1 MTGVNLVSTSA
12 VIPASVVVP
21 LGAAALMTG
30 FSRFLS
36 RRARDLIAIAVAVA
50 TTTLTLILMA
60 GSAGHPMIY
69 WFSGWRPARGM
80 VIGIDYAVGPLGAGM
95 ASLAGVL
102 ASAALVYCLRY
113 FDSARGR
120 HHALVLIF
128 LAASVD
134 FCLTGDLFNLFVAFE
149 LVAVTAFALT
159 AYNTGHPAPLQGAIN
174 FAVTNSLGGMCVL
187 MGVGFL
193 YARTGSLN
201 LAQIGQALAGQH
213 ADGLIVVAFALL
225 AGGFL
230 VKAAV
235 VPFHF
240 WLPDAYGSAPI
251 PVCVLFAG
259 VMSELGL
266 FAVIRVWDTVF
277 SGLAGSPGPRM
288 RAVLLGLGILTALV
302 GAIMALAQIHLK
314 RMLAFVTM
322 SHLGI
327 YLIGAGLLTP
337 LGLAGASLLVIGDG
351 LAKSALFLGV
361 GVVQHQRASVSE
373 TKLRGAGRGLAVT
386 GVTIAL
392 GALVLADLPPFVS
405 SVGHGLLVEAADRAG
420 LPWLEIVIAL
430 GVVTSSAAV
439 LRAAGRI
446 WLGWG
451 ASESPARDGGTE
463 DDPGEESQ
471 DHPDTEQPDPDGATH
486 GDDERER
493 SAQRQSGQRQSAQRQ
508 SGQRQSAQRQS
519 GQRQSAQRQS
529 GQRQSGRRQSGQRQ
543 RAPLTM
549 VLPPLALLAIGLG
562 LGLTSGLEE
571 HVTSAAAAFT
581 DRAAYTAAVLGTHN
595 GPAAGITVPA
605 TPAVSAGGVLTDLG
619 QVLAALC
626 VAAIALDRR
635 AVRLRRTL
643 AAGTAWLRLLH
654 SGLVGDQVTW
664 LAAGLAL
671 LAALALAAL
680 H

>member
-1 MTGVNLVSTSA
+1 MDLVVSTSA
-12 VIPASVVVP
+12 VVPASVVVP
-21 LGAAALMTG
+21 LAGAALMAG
-30 FSRFLS
+30 FSWLLPRW
-36 RRARDLIAIAVAVA
+36 ARDLIAIAVALA
-50 TTTLTLILMA
+50 TTTLTLILIA
-60 GSAGHPMIY
+60 ASAGHPMIY
-69 WFSGWRPARGM
+69 WFSGWRPSGGM

-102 ASAALVYCLRY
+102 ASAALVYCWRY

-159 AYNTGHPAPLQGAIN
+159 GYNAGHPAPLQGAIN
-174 FAVTNSLGGMCVL
+174 FAVTNSLGGMSVL

-201 LAQIGQALAGQH
+201 LAQIGQALAGRH

-225 AGGFL
+225 TGGFL

-277 SGLAGSPGPRM
+277 SGLAGGSGPRM
-288 RAVLLGLGILTALV
+288 RAVLLGFGILTAVV
-302 GAIMALAQIHLK
+302 GAVMALAQIQLK

-327 YLIGAGLLTP
+327 YLIGVGLLTP

-373 TKLRGAGRGLAVT
+373 IKLRGRGRGLAVT
-386 GVTIAL
+386 GVTIVL
-392 GALVLADLPPFVS
+392 GALVLAGLPPYVS
-405 SVGHGLLVEAADRAG
+405 SAGHALLVAAADQAG
-420 LPWLEIVIAL
+420 LPWVEIVIAL
-430 GVVTSSAAV
+430 SVILSSGAV

-451 ASESPARDGGTE
+451 DRESSRPDTGTA
-463 DDPGEESQ
+463 DDPGEEAEDRSDTADADGKLGANGLTGVDRDQ
-471 DHPDTEQPDPDGATH
+471 DG
-486 GDDERER
+486 RER
-493 SAQRQSGQRQSAQRQ
+493 S
-508 SGQRQSAQRQS
+508 
-519 GQRQSAQRQS
+519 
-529 GQRQSGRRQSGQRQ
+529 GRLRRV
-543 RAPLTM
+543 PLTM

-562 LGLTSGLEE
+562 LGLTSGIEE
-571 HVTSAAAAFT
+571 HAAAAAAAFS
-581 DRAAYTAAVLGTHN
+581 DRAAYAAAVLGTH
-595 GPAAGITVPA
+595 GGSIPTGGRVVVPASPAA
-605 TPAVSAGGVLTDLG
+605 SAGGVLTDLG

-626 VAAIALDRR
+626 VAGIALDRR
-635 AVRLRRTL
+635 AVALRRAL
-643 AAGTAWLRLLH
+643 AAGTGWLRRLH

-671 LAALALAAL
+671 LAALSEAAL

>member
-1 MTGVNLVSTSA
+1 VDLVVSTSA
-12 VIPASVVVP
+12 VIPASVVLP
-21 LGAAALMTG
+21 LGAAALMVG
-30 FSRFLS
+30 FSRFLP
-36 RRARDLIAIAVAVA
+36 RWARDLIAIAVALA
-50 TTTLTLILMA
+50 TTALTLILMA
-60 GSAGHPMIY
+60 ASAGHPMIY
-69 WFSGWRPARGM
+69 WFSGWRPSAGM

-102 ASAALVYCLRY
+102 ASAALVYCWRY

-149 LVAVTAFALT
+149 LVAVSAFALT
-159 AYNTGHPAPLQGAIN
+159 GYNAGHPAPLQGAIN
-174 FAVTNSLGGMCVL
+174 FAVTNSLGGMAVL

-201 LAQIGQALAGQH
+201 LAQIGQALTGRH
-213 ADGLIVVAFALL
+213 PDGLIVVAFALL
-225 AGGFL
+225 TGGFL

-277 SGLAGSPGPRM
+277 SGLAGGPGPRM
-288 RAVLLGLGILTALV
+288 RAVLLGLGILTAVV
-302 GAIMALAQIHLK
+302 GAVMALAQIHLK

-373 TKLRGAGRGLAVT
+373 IKLRGRGRGLAVT
-386 GVTIAL
+386 GVTITL
-392 GALVLADLPPFVS
+392 GALVLADLPPYVS
-405 SVGHGLLVEAADRAG
+405 SAGHALLVKAAEQAG

-430 GVVTSSAAV
+430 SVSLSSGAV

-451 ASESPARDGGTE
+451 ASQSPRPDTGTA
-463 DDPGEESQ
+463 DDPGEEAEDRSDTADAEGKSGAGETIVANGGQ
-471 DHPDTEQPDPDGATH
+471 DKRG
-486 GDDERER
+486 R
-493 SAQRQSGQRQSAQRQ
+493 
-508 SGQRQSAQRQS
+508 
-519 GQRQSAQRQS
+519 
-529 GQRQSGRRQSGQRQ
+529 SGRLRRV
-543 RAPLTM
+543 PLTM

-562 LGLTSGLEE
+562 LGLTSGIEE
-571 HVTSAAAAFT
+571 HAAAAAAAFS
-581 DRAAYTAAVLGTHN
+581 DRAAYATAVLHTHG
-595 GPAAGITVPA
+595 GPVPTGGRVVVPA
-605 TPAVSAGGVLTDLG
+605 SPPVSAGGVLTDLG

-626 VAAIALDRR
+626 VAGIALDRR
-635 AVRLRRTL
+635 AVGLRRAL
-643 AAGTAWLRLLH
+643 AASTGALRRLH

-664 LAAGLAL
+664 LVAGLAL
-671 LAALALAAL
+671 LAALSEAAL
-680 H
+680 R

>member
-1 MTGVNLVSTSA
+1 MDLVVSTSA
-12 VIPASVVVP
+12 VIPASVAVP
-21 LGAAALMTG
+21 LGGAALMAG
-30 FSRFLS
+30 FSRLLP
-36 RRARDLIAIAVAVA
+36 RWARDLIAVAVALA

-60 GSAGHPMIY
+60 SSAGRPMIY
-69 WFSGWRPARGM
+69 WFSGWRPSGGM

-95 ASLAGVL
+95 ASLAGLL
-102 ASAALVYCLRY
+102 ASAALVYCWRY

-159 AYNTGHPAPLQGAIN
+159 GYNAGHPAPLQGAIN
-174 FAVTNSLGGMCVL
+174 FAVTNSLGGMSVL

-201 LAQIGQALAGQH
+201 LAQIGQALAGRH

-277 SGLAGSPGPRM
+277 SGLAGGSGPRM
-288 RAVLLGLGILTALV
+288 RAVLLGFGILTAVV
-302 GAIMALAQIHLK
+302 GAVMALAQIHLK

-327 YLIGAGLLTP
+327 YLIGVGLLTP

-361 GVVQHQRASVSE
+361 GVLQHQRASVSE
-373 TKLRGAGRGLAVT
+373 IKLRGRGRGLAVT
-386 GVTIAL
+386 GVTIVL

-405 SVGHGLLVEAADRAG
+405 SVGHALLVDAADQAG
-420 LPWLEIVIAL
+420 LPWMEIVIAL
-430 GVVTSSAAV
+430 SVILSSGAV

-451 ASESPARDGGTE
+451 DTRSSRPDTGTA
-463 DDPGEESQ
+463 DDPGEESEDRGQ
-471 DHPDTEQPDPDGATH
+471 DG
-486 GDDERER
+486 REW
-493 SAQRQSGQRQSAQRQ
+493 
-508 SGQRQSAQRQS
+508 
-519 GQRQSAQRQS
+519 
-529 GQRQSGRRQSGQRQ
+529 SGRLTRV
-543 RAPLTM
+543 PLTM

-571 HVTSAAAAFT
+571 HAAAAATAFS
-581 DRAAYTAAVLGTHN
+581 DRAAYAAAVLGTH
-595 GPAAGITVPA
+595 GGSMPTGGRVVVPA
-605 TPAVSAGGVLTDLG
+605 SPAVSAGGALTDLG
-619 QVLAALC
+619 QALAALC
-626 VAAIALDRR
+626 VAGIALERR
-635 AVRLRRTL
+635 AVGLRRAL
-643 AAGTAWLRLLH
+643 AAGTGWLRRLH

-664 LAAGLAL
+664 LTAGLAL
-671 LAALALAAL
+671 LAALGEAAL

>member
-30 FSRFLS
+30 FSRFLP

-50 TTTLTLILMA
+50 TTTLTLILTA
-60 GSAGHPMIY
+60 ASAGHPMIY
-69 WFSGWRPARGM
+69 WFSGWRPANGM

-201 LAQIGQALAGQH
+201 LAQIGQALAGHH

-277 SGLAGSPGPRM
+277 SGLAGGPGPRM

-302 GAIMALAQIHLK
+302 GAVMALAQTHLK

-405 SVGHGLLVEAADRAG
+405 SAGHGLLVDAADRAG
-420 LPWLEIVIAL
+420 LPWMEIVIAL
-430 GVVTSSAAV
+430 CVVTSSAAV

-451 ASESPARDGGTE
+451 ASESPERDSGTE
-463 DDPGEESQ
+463 DDPGEEPGDES
-471 DHPDTEQPDPDGATH
+471 DPAGTEGASR
-486 GDDERER
+486 GPGERER
-493 SAQRQSGQRQSAQRQ
+493 
-508 SGQRQSAQRQS
+508 
-519 GQRQSAQRQS
+519 S
-529 GQRQSGRRQSGQRQ
+529 GQRQSGRRQ

-562 LGLTSGLEE
+562 LGLTSGIEE
-571 HVTSAAAAFT
+571 HAVSAAAAFS
-581 DRAAYTAAVLGTHN
+581 DRAAYAAAVLGPH
-595 GPAAGITVPA
+595 GGSAAAARIAVPA

-635 AVRLRRTL
+635 AARLRRVL
-643 AAGTAWLRLLH
+643 SAGTGWLRRLH

-671 LAALALAAL
+671 LAALGLAAL

>member
-1 MTGVNLVSTSA
+1 VDLVVSTSV

-21 LGAAALMTG
+21 LGAAALLVG
-30 FSRFLS
+30 FSRFLP
-36 RRARDLIAIAVAVA
+36 RWARDLIAIVVALA

-60 GSAGHPMIY
+60 ASAGHPMIY
-69 WFSGWRPARGM
+69 WFSGWRPSGGM

-102 ASAALVYCLRY
+102 ASAALVYCWRY

-159 AYNTGHPAPLQGAIN
+159 GYNAGHPAPLQGAIN

-201 LAQIGQALAGQH
+201 LAQIGQALTGRH
-213 ADGLIVVAFALL
+213 PDGLIVVAFALL
-225 AGGFL
+225 TGGFL

-277 SGLAGSPGPRM
+277 SGLAGGSGPRM
-288 RAVLLGLGILTALV
+288 RAVLLGLGILTAVV
-302 GAIMALAQIHLK
+302 GAVMALAQIHLK

-322 SHLGI
+322 SHMGI

-373 TKLRGAGRGLAVT
+373 IKLRGRGRGLAVT
-386 GVTIAL
+386 GVTITL
-392 GALVLADLPPFVS
+392 GALVLADLPPYVS
-405 SVGHGLLVEAADRAG
+405 SAGHALLVKAAEQAG
-420 LPWLEIVIAL
+420 LAWLEIVIAL
-430 GVVTSSAAV
+430 SVSLSSGAV

-451 ASESPARDGGTE
+451 ASQSPRPDTGTA
-463 DDPGEESQ
+463 DDPGEEAEDRSDTANRDQ
-471 DHPDTEQPDPDGATH
+471 DG
-486 GDDERER
+486 REW
-493 SAQRQSGQRQSAQRQ
+493 
-508 SGQRQSAQRQS
+508 
-519 GQRQSAQRQS
+519 
-529 GQRQSGRRQSGQRQ
+529 SGRLRRV
-543 RAPLTM
+543 PLTM

-562 LGLTSGLEE
+562 LGLTSGIEE
-571 HVTSAAAAFT
+571 HAAAAAAAFS
-581 DRAAYTAAVLGTHN
+581 DRAAYATAVLHPHGGPIPT
-595 GPAAGITVPA
+595 GGRVVVPASPAA
-605 TPAVSAGGVLTDLG
+605 SAGGVLTDLG

-626 VAAIALDRR
+626 VAGIALDRR
-635 AVRLRRTL
+635 AVGLRRAL
-643 AAGTAWLRLLH
+643 AAGTGWLRRLH

-664 LAAGLAL
+664 LVAGLAL
-671 LAALALAAL
+671 LAALSEAAL

>member
-1 MTGVNLVSTSA
+1 MDLVVSTSA
-12 VIPASVVVP
+12 VIPLSVAVP
-21 LGAAALMTG
+21 LGGGALTAG
-30 FSRFLS
+30 FSRLLP
-36 RRARDLIAIAVAVA
+36 RWARDLIAIAVALA
-50 TTTLTLILMA
+50 TTAMTLILVA
-60 GSAGHPMIY
+60 SSAGHPMIY
-69 WFSGWRPARGM
+69 WFSGWRPSGGM

-102 ASAALVYCLRY
+102 ASAALVYTWRY

-159 AYNTGHPAPLQGAIN
+159 GYNAGHPAPLQGAIN
-174 FAVTNSLGGMCVL
+174 FAVTNSLGGMSVL

-201 LAQIGQALAGQH
+201 LAQIGQALAGRH

-266 FAVIRVWDTVF
+266 FGVIRVWDTVF
-277 SGLAGSPGPRM
+277 SGLAGGPGPRM
-288 RAVLLGLGILTALV
+288 RAVLLGFGILTALV
-302 GAIMALAQIHLK
+302 GAVMALAQVHLK

-327 YLIGAGLLTP
+327 YLIGVGLLTP

-373 TKLRGAGRGLAVT
+373 TKLRGRGRGLAVT
-386 GVTIAL
+386 GVTIVL

-405 SVGHGLLVEAADRAG
+405 SAGHALLVDAADQAD
-420 LPWLEIVIAL
+420 LPWMEIVIAL
-430 GVVTSSAAV
+430 SVILSSGAV

-446 WLGWG
+446 WLGGG
-451 ASESPARDGGTE
+451 ASESSRPDTGTA
-463 DDPGEESQ
+463 DDPGEEAEDRS
-471 DHPDTEQPDPDGATH
+471 DTAAAEGTPGADR
-486 GDDERER
+486 GQDERE
-493 SAQRQSGQRQSAQRQ
+493 
-508 SGQRQSAQRQS
+508 
-519 GQRQSAQRQS
+519 
-529 GQRQSGRRQSGQRQ
+529 QSGRLRRV
-543 RAPLTM
+543 PLTM
-549 VLPPLALLAIGLG
+549 MLPPLGLLVIGLG
-562 LGLTSGLEE
+562 LGLTSGMEE
-571 HVTSAAAAFT
+571 HAAAAAAAFS
-581 DRAAYTAAVLGTHN
+581 DRAAYAAAVLGTH
-595 GPAAGITVPA
+595 GSIPAGGSVVVPASPAA
-605 TPAVSAGGVLTDLG
+605 SAGGVLTDLG

-626 VAAIALDRR
+626 VAGIALDRR
-635 AVRLRRTL
+635 AVRLRRAL
-643 AAGTAWLRLLH
+643 AASTGWLRRLH

-664 LAAGLAL
+664 LVAGLAL
-671 LAALALAAL
+671 LAAFGEAAL

>member
-1 MTGVNLVSTSA
+1 VDLFASASA
-12 VIPASVVVP
+12 VIPASVAVP
-21 LGAAALMTG
+21 LGGAALMAG
-30 FSRFLS
+30 FSGLLPRWV
-36 RRARDLIAIAVAVA
+36 RDLVAIAVTLG
-50 TTTLTLILMA
+50 TTTLTLILTA
-60 GSAGHPMIY
+60 SSAGRPMIY
-69 WFSGWRPARGM
+69 WFSGWRPAGGM

-102 ASAALVYCLRY
+102 ATAALVYCWRY

-120 HHALVLIF
+120 YHALILIF

-134 FCLTGDLFNLFVAFE
+134 FCLAGDLFNLFVAFE
-149 LVAVTAFALT
+149 LVAVTAFGLT
-159 AYNTGHPAPLQGAIN
+159 GYSAGHPAPLQGAIN
-174 FAVTNSLGGMCVL
+174 FAVTNSLGGMSVL

-201 LAQIGQALAGQH
+201 LAQIGQALAGRH

-259 VMSELGL
+259 VLSELGL
-266 FAVIRVWDTVF
+266 FGLIRVWDTVF
-277 SGLAGSPGPRM
+277 SGLAGGPGPRM
-288 RAVLLGLGILTALV
+288 RTVLLGLGILTALV
-302 GAIMALAQIHLK
+302 GAVMALAQTQLK

-337 LGLAGASLLVIGDG
+337 LGLAGASLLVIGDA

-361 GVVQHQRASVSE
+361 GVLQHQRASVSE
-373 TKLRGAGRGLAVT
+373 TRLRGRGRGLAVT
-386 GVTIAL
+386 GITIVL

-405 SVGHGLLVEAADRAG
+405 SAGHALLAEAADQAG

-430 GVVTSSAAV
+430 TVIMSSGAV

-451 ASESPARDGGTE
+451 TTERQSPETGTE
-463 DDPGEESQ
+463 DDPGDEAE
-471 DHPDTEQPDPDGATH
+471 DRPDTTHLAAAADGPA
-486 GDDERER
+486 GGGERPN
-493 SAQRQSGQRQSAQRQ
+493 GQ
-508 SGQRQSAQRQS
+508 G
-519 GQRQSAQRQS
+519 
-529 GQRQSGRRQSGQRQ
+529 QSGRRERV
-543 RAPLTM
+543 PLTM
-549 VLPPLALLAIGLG
+549 VLTPLALLAIGLG
-562 LGLTSGLEE
+562 LGLVSGIEE
-571 HVTSAAAAFT
+571 HAAAAAAAFS
-581 DRAAYTAAVLGTHN
+581 DRAAYAAAVLGTH
-595 GPAAGITVPA
+595 GRTVPA
-605 TPAVSAGGVLTDLG
+605 SGTVSVPATSTGGVLTDLG

-626 VAAIALDRR
+626 VAGIALDGR
-635 AVRLRRTL
+635 AVRLRQAL
-643 AAGTAWLRLLH
+643 AAGTGWLRRLH

-664 LAAGLAL
+664 LVAGLAL
-671 LAALALAAL
+671 LAALGEAAL

>member
-1 MTGVNLVSTSA
+1 MNLFVSTSA

-30 FSRFLS
+30 FSRFLP
-36 RRARDLIAIAVAVA
+36 RRARDLIAIAVAAA

-60 GSAGHPMIY
+60 ASAGRPMIY
-69 WFSGWRPARGM
+69 WFSGWRPAHGM

-95 ASLAGVL
+95 ASLSGVL
-102 ASAALVYCLRY
+102 ATAALVYCLRY

-159 AYNTGHPAPLQGAIN
+159 AYNAGHPAPLQGAIN

-193 YARTGSLN
+193 YARTGTLN
-201 LAQIGQALAGQH
+201 LAQIGQALAGHH
-213 ADGLIVVAFALL
+213 ADGLVVVAFALL
-225 AGGFL
+225 TGGFL

-277 SGLAGSPGPRM
+277 SGLAGGTGPRM
-288 RAVLLGLGILTALV
+288 RAVLLGLGIGTAVV
-302 GAIMALAQIHLK
+302 GAVMALAQIHLK

-327 YLIGAGLLTP
+327 YLIGVGLLTP

-361 GVVQHQRASVSE
+361 GVVQHRRASVSE
-373 TKLRGAGRGLAVT
+373 TKLRGGGRGLAVT

-392 GALVLADLPPFVS
+392 GALVLADLPPYVS
-405 SVGHGLLVEAADRAG
+405 SAGHGLLVAAAERAG
-420 LPWLEIVIAL
+420 LPWLEIVIAFS
-430 GVVTSSAAV
+430 VIASSGAV

-451 ASESPARDGGTE
+451 HGESPGPQTGTA
-463 DDPGEESQ
+463 DDPGEESG
-471 DHPDTEQPDPDGATH
+471 PDTAGTSAPSGTSGTGGTEDSQ
-486 GDDERER
+486 DER
-493 SAQRQSGQRQSAQRQ
+493 
-508 SGQRQSAQRQS
+508 
-519 GQRQSAQRQS
+519 
-529 GQRQSGRRQSGQRQ
+529 RRRG

-549 VLPPLALLAIGLG
+549 VLPPLALLALGLA

-571 HVTSAAAAFT
+571 HAVTAAASFS
-581 DRAAYTAAVLGTHN
+581 DRAAYAAAVLNT
-595 GPAAGITVPA
+595 GPVPA
-605 TPAVSAGGVLTDLG
+605 VGRVSVPASPAVSAGGVLTDLG
-619 QVLAALC
+619 QVLAALG
-626 VAAIALDRR
+626 VAGIALDRR
-635 AVRLRRTL
+635 AARFRRVL
-643 AAGTAWLRLLH
+643 AAGTAWLRHLH
-654 SGLVGDQVTW
+654 SGLIGDQVTW
-664 LAAGLAL
+664 LTAGLAL
-671 LAALALAAL
+671 LAVLGEVAL

>member
-1 MTGVNLVSTSA
+1 MTGVNLVVSTSA
-12 VIPASVVVP
+12 VIPASVAVP
-21 LGAAALMTG
+21 LGAAALMAG
-30 FSRFLS
+30 FSRFLP
-36 RRARDLIAIAVAVA
+36 RRARDLIAIAVALA

-60 GSAGHPMIY
+60 ASAGHPMIY
-69 WFSGWRPARGM
+69 WFSGWRPSGGM

-95 ASLAGVL
+95 AFLAGVL

-159 AYNTGHPAPLQGAIN
+159 GYNAGHPAPLQGAIN
-174 FAVTNSLGGMCVL
+174 FAVTNSLGGMSVL

-201 LAQIGQALAGQH
+201 LAQIGQALAGRH

-225 AGGFL
+225 TGGFL

-266 FAVIRVWDTVF
+266 FAVTRVWVTVF
-277 SGLAGSPGPRM
+277 SGLAGGSGPGM
-288 RAVLLGLGILTALV
+288 WAVLLGLGILTAVV
-302 GAIMALAQIHLK
+302 GAVMALAQIHLK

-327 YLIGAGLLTP
+327 YLIGVGLLTP

-373 TKLRGAGRGLAVT
+373 TKLRGAGHGLAVT
-386 GVTIAL
+386 GVTIVL
-392 GALVLADLPPFVS
+392 GALVLAALPPYVS
-405 SVGHGLLVEAADRAG
+405 SAGHALLVDAADQAG

-430 GVVTSSAAV
+430 CVALSSGAV

-451 ASESPARDGGTE
+451 HGESSGPATGTA
-463 DDPGEESQ
+463 DDPGEESEDRSDTADAEEKPGAKGSAEAGKDQ
-471 DHPDTEQPDPDGATH
+471 DG
-486 GDDERER
+486 RER
-493 SAQRQSGQRQSAQRQ
+493 S
-508 SGQRQSAQRQS
+508 
-519 GQRQSAQRQS
+519 
-529 GQRQSGRRQSGQRQ
+529 GRV
-543 RAPLTM
+543 PLTM
-549 VLPPLALLAIGLG
+549 LLPPLALLAIGFG
-562 LGLTSGLEE
+562 LGLTSGIEE
-571 HVTSAAAAFT
+571 HAATAAAAFS
-581 DRAAYTAAVLGTHN
+581 DRAAYAAAVLGTH
-595 GPAAGITVPA
+595 GGTVPA
-605 TPAVSAGGVLTDLG
+605 VGKVVVTASPAASAGGVLTDLG

-626 VAAIALDRR
+626 VAGVALARR
-635 AVRLRRTL
+635 TVGLRRTL
-643 AAGTAWLRLLH
+643 AAGTGWLRRLH

-664 LAAGLAL
+664 LVAGLAL
-671 LAALALAAL
+671 LAALGEAAL

>member
-1 MTGVNLVSTSA
+1 MDLVVSTSA
-12 VIPASVVVP
+12 VIPASVAVP
-21 LGAAALMTG
+21 LGGAALMAG
-30 FSRFLS
+30 FSWLLPRW
-36 RRARDLIAIAVAVA
+36 ARDLIAIAVALA

-60 GSAGHPMIY
+60 SSAGRPMIY
-69 WFSGWRPARGM
+69 WFSGWRPSGGM

-95 ASLAGVL
+95 ASLAGLL
-102 ASAALVYCLRY
+102 ASAALVYCWRY

-159 AYNTGHPAPLQGAIN
+159 GYNAGHPGPLQGAIN
-174 FAVTNSLGGMCVL
+174 FAVTNSLGGMSVL

-201 LAQIGQALAGQH
+201 LAQIGQTLTGRH

-225 AGGFL
+225 TGGFL

-240 WLPDAYGSAPI
+240 WLPDAYGSAPT

-277 SGLAGSPGPRM
+277 SGLAGGSGPRM
-288 RAVLLGLGILTALV
+288 RAVLLGFGILTALV
-302 GAIMALAQIHLK
+302 GAVMALAQIHLK

-327 YLIGAGLLTP
+327 YLIGVGLLTP

-361 GVVQHQRASVSE
+361 GVLQHQRVSVIE
-373 TKLRGAGRGLAVT
+373 TKLRGRGRGLAVT
-386 GVTIAL
+386 GVTIML

-405 SVGHGLLVEAADRAG
+405 SVGHALLVDAADQAG

-430 GVVTSSAAV
+430 SVTLSSGAV

-451 ASESPARDGGTE
+451 DTRSSRPNADTA
-463 DDPGEESQ
+463 DDPGEESV
-471 DHPDTEQPDPDGATH
+471 DRPDTTNSAGAEGVPGTDRDQH
-486 GDDERER
+486 EREW
-493 SAQRQSGQRQSAQRQ
+493 
-508 SGQRQSAQRQS
+508 
-519 GQRQSAQRQS
+519 
-529 GQRQSGRRQSGQRQ
+529 SGRLRRV
-543 RAPLTM
+543 PLTM
-549 VLPPLALLAIGLG
+549 LLPPLALLAIGLG
-562 LGLTSGLEE
+562 LGLTSGIEE
-571 HVTSAAAAFT
+571 HAAAAAAAFS
-581 DRAAYTAAVLGTHN
+581 DRVPYAAAVLGTR
-595 GPAAGITVPA
+595 GGSMPTGGRVVVPA
-605 TPAVSAGGVLTDLG
+605 PPPASAGGALTDLG

-626 VAAIALDRR
+626 VAGIALDRR
-635 AVRLRRTL
+635 AVELRRAL
-643 AAGTAWLRLLH
+643 AAGTAWLRRLH

-664 LAAGLAL
+664 LTAGLAL
-671 LAALALAAL
+671 LAALGEAAL

>member
-1 MTGVNLVSTSA
+1 MTGVTLVVSTSA
-12 VIPASVVVP
+12 VIPASVAVP
-21 LGAAALMTG
+21 LGAAALMAG
-30 FSRFLS
+30 FSRFLP
-36 RRARDLIAIAVAVA
+36 RWARDLIAIAVALA

-60 GSAGHPMIY
+60 ASAGHPMIY
-69 WFSGWRPARGM
+69 WFSGWRPSRGM

-102 ASAALVYCLRY
+102 ASAALIYCWRY

-120 HHALVLIF
+120 YHALVLIF

-159 AYNTGHPAPLQGAIN
+159 GYNAGHPAPLQGAIN
-174 FAVTNSLGGMCVL
+174 FAVTNSLGGMSVL

-225 AGGFL
+225 TGGFL

-266 FAVIRVWDTVF
+266 FAVVRVWVTVF
-277 SGLAGSPGPRM
+277 SGLAGGSEPRM
-288 RAVLLGLGILTALV
+288 RAVLLGLGILTAVV
-302 GAIMALAQIHLK
+302 GAVMALAQIHLK
-314 RMLAFVTM
+314 RMLAFLTM

-337 LGLAGASLLVIGDG
+337 LGLAGAALLVIGDG

-361 GVVQHQRASVSE
+361 GVLQHQRASVSE

-386 GVTIAL
+386 GVTIVL
-392 GALVLADLPPFVS
+392 GALVLADLPPYVS
-405 SVGHGLLVEAADRAG
+405 SAGHALLADAADQAG

-430 GVVTSSAAV
+430 CVALSSGAV

-451 ASESPARDGGTE
+451 HGESPGPATGTA
-463 DDPGEESQ
+463 DDPGEESE
-471 DHPDTEQPDPDGATH
+471 DRPDTAEAEGKPGAKGPAGADKDQDG
-486 GDDERER
+486 RER
-493 SAQRQSGQRQSAQRQ
+493 S
-508 SGQRQSAQRQS
+508 
-519 GQRQSAQRQS
+519 
-529 GQRQSGRRQSGQRQ
+529 GRTERV
-543 RAPLTM
+543 PLTM
-549 VLPPLALLAIGLG
+549 LLPPLALLAIGLG
-562 LGLTSGLEE
+562 LGLTSGIEE
-571 HVTSAAAAFT
+571 HAAAAAAAFS
-581 DRAAYTAAVLGTHN
+581 DRAAYAAAVLGTH
-595 GPAAGITVPA
+595 GGTVPA
-605 TPAVSAGGVLTDLG
+605 VGRVVVTASPAASAGGVLTDLG
-619 QVLAALC
+619 QVLAALG
-626 VAAIALDRR
+626 VAGVALARR
-635 AVRLRRTL
+635 AAGLRRAL
-643 AAGTAWLRLLH
+643 AAGTGWLRRLH

-671 LAALALAAL
+671 LAALGEAAL

>member
-1 MTGVNLVSTSA
+1 VDLAVSASA

-21 LGAAALMTG
+21 LAGAALLAG
-30 FSRFLS
+30 FSRLLP
-36 RRARDLIAIAVAVA
+36 RWARDLIAIAVALA

-60 GSAGHPMIY
+60 ASAGHPMIY
-69 WFSGWRPARGM
+69 WFSGWRPSAGM
-80 VIGIDYAVGPLGAGM
+80 VIGVDYAVGPLGAGM

-102 ASAALVYCLRY
+102 ASAALVYTWRY

-128 LAASVD
+128 LAGSVD

-149 LVAVTAFALT
+149 LVAVSAFALT
-159 AYNTGHPAPLQGAIN
+159 GYNAGYPGPLQGAIN
-174 FAVTNSLGGMCVL
+174 FAVTNSLAGMSVL
-187 MGVGFL
+187 MGIGFL

-201 LAQIGQALAGQH
+201 LAQIGQSLAGQH

-277 SGLAGSPGPRM
+277 SGLAGGAGPRT
-288 RAVLLGLGILTALV
+288 RAVLLGFGILTAVV
-302 GAIMALAQIHLK
+302 GAVMALAQDHLK

-337 LGLAGASLLVIGDG
+337 GLAGASLLVIGDG

-361 GVVQHQRASVSE
+361 GVLQHHRASVSA
-373 TKLRGAGRGLAVT
+373 TKLRGRGRGLAVT
-386 GVTIAL
+386 GVTIAA

-405 SVGHGLLVEAADRAG
+405 SAGHALLVDAADQAG
-420 LPWLEIVIAL
+420 LPWMEIVVALSVIA
-430 GVVTSSAAV
+430 SSGAV
-439 LRAAGRI
+439 LRAAARI

-451 ASESPARDGGTE
+451 DIESSRTDTGTA
-463 DDPGEESQ
+463 DDPGEETEGRSDTAGPEQTQ
-471 DHPDTEQPDPDGATH
+471 DGQ
-486 GDDERER
+486 
-493 SAQRQSGQRQSAQRQ
+493 QRRV
-508 SGQRQSAQRQS
+508 
-519 GQRQSAQRQS
+519 
-529 GQRQSGRRQSGQRQ
+529 
-543 RAPLTM
+543 PLTM

-562 LGLTSGLEE
+562 LGLTSGIEE
-571 HVTSAAAAFT
+571 HAVSAAAAFS
-581 DRAAYTAAVLGTHN
+581 DRAAYAAAVLGTHS
-595 GPAAGITVPA
+595 GSTTTGSEIVVPA
-605 TPAVSAGGVLTDLG
+605 SPPASAGGVLTDLG

-626 VAAIALDRR
+626 VAGIALDRR
-635 AVRLRRTL
+635 ASRLRRAL
-643 AAGTAWLRLLH
+643 AVGTGWLRRLH

-664 LAAGLAL
+664 LASGLAL
-671 LAALALAAL
+671 LAALGEWAL

>member
-1 MTGVNLVSTSA
+1 MDLVVSTSA
-12 VIPASVVVP
+12 VIPASVAVP
-21 LGAAALMTG
+21 LGGAALMAG
-30 FSRFLS
+30 FSWLLPRW
-36 RRARDLIAIAVAVA
+36 ARDLIAIAVALA
-50 TTTLTLILMA
+50 TTILTLILMA
-60 GSAGHPMIY
+60 SSASRPMIY
-69 WFSGWRPARGM
+69 WFSGWRPSGGM
-80 VIGIDYAVGPLGAGM
+80 VIGIDYAIGPLGAGM

-102 ASAALVYCLRY
+102 ASAALVYCWRY

-120 HHALVLIF
+120 HHTLVLIF

-159 AYNTGHPAPLQGAIN
+159 GYNTGHPAPLQGAIN
-174 FAVTNSLGGMCVL
+174 FAVTNSLGGMSVL

-201 LAQIGQALAGQH
+201 LAQIGQTLTGQH

-225 AGGFL
+225 TGGFL

-240 WLPDAYGSAPI
+240 WLPDAYGSAPT

-266 FAVIRVWDTVF
+266 FAMIRVWDTVF
-277 SGLAGSPGPRM
+277 AGLAGGSGPRM
-288 RAVLLGLGILTALV
+288 RAVLLGFGILTAVV
-302 GAIMALAQIHLK
+302 GAVMALAQIHLK

-327 YLIGAGLLTP
+327 YLIGVGLLTP

-361 GVVQHQRASVSE
+361 GVLQHQRASVSE
-373 TKLRGAGRGLAVT
+373 IKLRGRGRGLAVT

-392 GALVLADLPPFVS
+392 GALVLADLPPYVS
-405 SVGHGLLVEAADRAG
+405 SVGHALLVDAADQAG
-420 LPWLEIVIAL
+420 LPWIEIVIAL
-430 GVVTSSAAV
+430 SVILSSGAV

-451 ASESPARDGGTE
+451 NRESSRPDTGTA
-463 DDPGEESQ
+463 DDPGEEAEDRSDTANSASAEGVPGAQGSTGAMGPMRSQ
-471 DHPDTEQPDPDGATH
+471 RARDAGGSAGGGSVGADRDQDG
-486 GDDERER
+486 REW
-493 SAQRQSGQRQSAQRQ
+493 
-508 SGQRQSAQRQS
+508 
-519 GQRQSAQRQS
+519 
-529 GQRQSGRRQSGQRQ
+529 SGRLRRV
-543 RAPLTM
+543 PLTM

-562 LGLTSGLEE
+562 LGLTSVIEE
-571 HVTSAAAAFT
+571 HAAAAAAAFS
-581 DRAAYTAAVLGTHN
+581 DRAAYAAAVLGTH
-595 GPAAGITVPA
+595 GVSMPTGGRVVVLASPAA
-605 TPAVSAGGVLTDLG
+605 SAGGVFTDLG
-619 QVLAALC
+619 QALAALC
-626 VAAIALDRR
+626 VAGIALDRR
-635 AVRLRRTL
+635 AVGLRRAL
-643 AAGTAWLRLLH
+643 AAGTGWLRRLH

-664 LAAGLAL
+664 LVAGLAL
-671 LAALALAAL
+671 LAALGAAAL

>member
-1 MTGVNLVSTSA
+1 MDLVASTSA
-12 VIPASVVVP
+12 VVPASVAVP
-21 LGAAALMTG
+21 LAGAALLAG
-30 FSRFLS
+30 FSWLLPRW
-36 RRARDLIAIAVAVA
+36 ARDLIAIAVALA

-60 GSAGHPMIY
+60 ASAGHPMIY
-69 WFSGWRPARGM
+69 WFSGWRPSGGM

-95 ASLAGVL
+95 ASLAGLL
-102 ASAALVYCLRY
+102 ASAALVYCWRY

-159 AYNTGHPAPLQGAIN
+159 GYNAGHPAPLQGAIN
-174 FAVTNSLGGMCVL
+174 FAVTNSLGGMSVL

-201 LAQIGQALAGQH
+201 LAQIGQALTGRH

-225 AGGFL
+225 TGGFL

-277 SGLAGSPGPRM
+277 SGLAGGSGPRM
-288 RAVLLGLGILTALV
+288 QAVLLGFGILTAVV
-302 GAIMALAQIHLK
+302 GAVMALAQIQLK

-327 YLIGAGLLTP
+327 YLIGVGLLTP

-373 TKLRGAGRGLAVT
+373 IKLRGRGRGLAVT
-386 GVTIAL
+386 GVTIVL
-392 GALVLADLPPFVS
+392 GALVLAGLPPYVS
-405 SVGHGLLVEAADRAG
+405 SAGHALLVDAADQAG
-420 LPWLEIVIAL
+420 LPWVEIVIAL
-430 GVVTSSAAV
+430 SVILSSGAV

-451 ASESPARDGGTE
+451 DSESSRPDTGTA
-463 DDPGEESQ
+463 DDPGEEAEDRSDTADADGKLGANGLTGVDRDQ
-471 DHPDTEQPDPDGATH
+471 DG
-486 GDDERER
+486 RER
-493 SAQRQSGQRQSAQRQ
+493 S
-508 SGQRQSAQRQS
+508 
-519 GQRQSAQRQS
+519 
-529 GQRQSGRRQSGQRQ
+529 GRLRRV
-543 RAPLTM
+543 PLTM

-562 LGLTSGLEE
+562 LGLTSGIEE
-571 HVTSAAAAFT
+571 HAAAAAAAFS
-581 DRAAYTAAVLGTHN
+581 DRAAYAAAVLGTH
-595 GPAAGITVPA
+595 GGSIPTGGRVVVPASPAA
-605 TPAVSAGGVLTDLG
+605 SAGGVLTDLG

-626 VAAIALDRR
+626 VAGIALDRR
-635 AVRLRRTL
+635 AVGLRRAL
-643 AAGTAWLRLLH
+643 AAGTGWLRRLH

-671 LAALALAAL
+671 LAALGEAAL